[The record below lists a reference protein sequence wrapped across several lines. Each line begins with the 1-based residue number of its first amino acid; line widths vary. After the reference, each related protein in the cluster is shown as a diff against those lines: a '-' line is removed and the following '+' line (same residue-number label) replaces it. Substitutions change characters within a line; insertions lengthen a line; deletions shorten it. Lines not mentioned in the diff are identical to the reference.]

1 MDFDIAVFGEASQIT
16 GALRFDTSREE
27 DEEGDD
33 GWRSVRPLAFVLK
46 KKSDSPCCIN
56 SDQGR
61 PTRIRHLPLGASL
74 IPA

>member
-33 GWRSVRPLAFVLK
+33 GWRSVRPLFVLEK
-46 KKSDSPCCIN
+46 KKA
-56 SDQGR
+56 
-61 PTRIRHLPLGASL
+61 THLVA
-74 IPA
+74 